1 MNDTELDE
9 MLDQWNVPAPP
20 PTLRKSVRTRFAAAQ
35 PLTSPSDVPVR
46 WKFAFVPSAR
56 KTLLAAA
63 IVIAGIFV
71 FAAAQAL
78 SQTPPPVPMPF
89 TVDSEYLLYGDDGS
103 PTVEMVSTSY
113 TAPPGQ
119 EVLLS
124 RSIPGQPI
132 GTALGR
138 ALDAA
143 LPVWQHIML
152 PFVVTSKKDRELYRK
167 MRQSGFQQVVV
178 IPGCAD
184 WTCLVIQHYGFR
196 KPAGGSGT
204 TACMEGTV
212 VGSETI
218 LNHPTTAVQLPM
230 RPNRMTLWLAPDLGC
245 FALRITSETMRSDGS
260 FRVWQMKQ
268 AVKVNMNP

>member
-1 MNDTELDE
+1 MRCSIGGPCRPRRRLS
-9 MLDQWNVPAPP
+9 A
-20 PTLRKSVRTRFAAAQ
+20 RGVRAGFAAAQ
-35 PLTSPSDVPVR
+35 FLTPPTAVPVR
-46 WKFAFVPSAR
+46 RKFAFVPAAR
-56 KTLLAAA
+56 KALLLAA
-63 IVIAGIFV
+63 ILIAGIFL

-78 SQTPPPVPMPF
+78 SQTPPPVHVPF

-103 PTVEMVSTSY
+103 PTLAMTSTSY

-143 LPVWQHIML
+143 LPVWQHMIL
-152 PFVVTSKKDRELYRK
+152 PFVVTSRKDIELYRK
-167 MRQSGFQQVVV
+167 MRQSQFQQVVV

-184 WTCLVIQHYGFR
+184 WTCMVIQHFGFR
-196 KPAGGSGT
+196 KPAGGLGT
-204 TACMEGTV
+204 TACLEGAV

-230 RPNRMTLWLAPDLGC
+230 RPNRMTLWLAPDMGC
-245 FALRITSETMRSDGS
+245 FALRITSETMRPDGS

-268 AVKVNMNP
+268 AVKVTMNP

>member
-9 MLDQWNVPAPP
+9 MLDHWNVPAPS
-20 PTLRKSVRTRFAAAQ
+20 PTLRESVRTGFAAAK
-35 PLTSPSDVPVR
+35 PVTPPPAVPVR
-46 WKFAFVPSAR
+46 WKFAFVPAAR

-63 IVIAGIFV
+63 IVIAGIFL

-78 SQTPPPVPMPF
+78 SQTPPPVHMPF

-103 PTVEMVSTSY
+103 PTVAMLSTSY

-143 LPVWQHIML
+143 LPVLQRMIL
-152 PFVVTSKKDRELYRK
+152 PHVVTPGKDMELDRK
-167 MRQSGFQQVVV
+167 MKQSGFQLGVV

-184 WTCLVIQHYGFR
+184 WTCLLIQHFGFR
-196 KPAGGSGT
+196 KPVGGFGT

-230 RPNRMTLWLAPDLGC
+230 RPNRMTLWLAPDMGC
-245 FALRITSETMRSDGS
+245 FALRITSETMRPDGS

-268 AVKVNMNP
+268 AVKVTMNP

>member
-9 MLDQWNVPAPP
+9 MLNQWTVPPVPA
-20 PTLRKSVRTRFAAAQ
+20 TLRESVRAGFAAAQ
-35 PLTSPSDVPVR
+35 PLTHPTPVPVR
-46 WKFAFVPSAR
+46 RKFVVMSAAR

-63 IVIAGIFV
+63 ILVAGIFL

-78 SQTPPPVPMPF
+78 SQTPPPVHIPF
-89 TVDSEYLLYGDDGS
+89 TVDSEYLLYGDTGS
-103 PTVEMVSTSY
+103 PTLAMVSTSY

-143 LPVWQHIML
+143 LPVWQRMIL
-152 PFVVTSKKDRELYRK
+152 PFVVTSKQDMELYRK

-184 WTCLVIQHYGFR
+184 WTCLVIQHFGFR
-196 KPAGGSGT
+196 RPADGFGT
-204 TACMEGTV
+204 TACMEGNV
-212 VGSETI
+212 VGTETI

-245 FALRITSETMRSDGS
+245 FALRITSETMRPDGS
-260 FRVWQMKQ
+260 FHVWQMKQ
-268 AVKVNMNP
+268 AVKVTMNP